1 MKKCYAVMLFAF
13 LLLLCGCQSQP
24 DETTVISYIKRDPHP
39 ALNTYPGLTTDGYNV
54 YFTSAYN
61 GSLTVHKYSPST
73 NSYSILC
80 TDPLCEHDLTCYPSR
95 LMGLTQLVVS
105 NHHAY
110 FYTNIYTYEDIE
122 SGREAEVSF
131 VDYDIFNNS
140 YRLLQSIESN
150 RVKLKS
156 ISLFAGNYRYYFD
169 MVNQN
174 EYEDDAENYELTL
187 IQQNLKTGK
196 KNNVYAGAYYSET
209 YYNPLAAVPGKV
221 FFTTPSGT
229 EVRDEET
236 MELLTTLDERL
247 GSTTY
252 DGTYIYNSAWITDSD
267 KSRLYRMNPDTYE
280 IEEFIIPGKISTYWL
295 GDDYIYFITNQKK
308 TTERAHG
315 MHEYPDSTI
324 FKLSKA
330 SLDSGTPDIKMLAT
344 FDGAFDKTYIEDNAL
359 VELDGALY
367 GFYGTFNENVHEF
380 ESGIDGFSSTRNGC
394 DFLIRIDCETGEISI
409 VEGTVR

>member
-1 MKKCYAVMLFAF
+1 ML
-13 LLLLCGCQSQP
+13 
-24 DETTVISYIKRDPHP
+24 KR
-39 ALNTYPGLTTDGYNV
+39 
-54 YFTSAYN
+54 
-61 GSLTVHKYSPST
+61 
-73 NSYSILC
+73 
-80 TDPLCEHDLTCYPSR
+80 
-95 LMGLTQLVVS
+95 
-105 NHHAY
+105 
-110 FYTNIYTYEDIE
+110 IE
-122 SGREAEVSF
+122 IVF
-131 VDYDIFNNS
+131 
-140 YRLLQSIESN
+140 
-150 RVKLKS
+150 
-156 ISLFAGNYRYYFD
+156 GN
-169 MVNQN
+169 
-174 EYEDDAENYELTL
+174 A
-187 IQQNLKTGK
+187 
-196 KNNVYAGAYYSET
+196 
-209 YYNPLAAVPGKV
+209 
-221 FFTTPSGT
+221 
-229 EVRDEET
+229 
-236 MELLTTLDERL
+236 
-247 GSTTY
+247 TY
-252 DGTYIYNSAWITDSD
+252 DGTYIYGTAWKQDSEGTY
-267 KSRLYRMNPDTYE
+267 LYRMNPDTYE